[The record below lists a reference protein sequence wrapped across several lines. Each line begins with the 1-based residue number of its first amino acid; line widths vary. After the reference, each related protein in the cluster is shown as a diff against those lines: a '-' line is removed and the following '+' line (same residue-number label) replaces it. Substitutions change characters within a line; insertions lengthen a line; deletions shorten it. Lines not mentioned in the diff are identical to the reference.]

1 MVREIGKIII
11 MTIEERAINKID
23 SAIINKNLEIAEW
36 NRKLDVGLYGLTND
50 QIQGVIDGLHREK
63 DVYLYIKSKL

>member
-1 MVREIGKIII
+1 MS
-11 MTIEERAINKID
+11 IEERAINKID

-36 NRKLDVGLYGLTND
+36 NRKLDVGLYGLTNEM
-50 QIQGVIDGLHREK
+50 IQGVIDGLHREK

>member
-1 MVREIGKIII
+1 MS
-11 MTIEERAINKID
+11 IEERAINKID

-36 NRKLDVGLYGLTND
+36 NRKLDVGLYGLTNEM
-50 QIQGVIDGLHREK
+50 IQGVIDVLHREK

>member
-1 MVREIGKIII
+1 

-36 NRKLDVGLYGLTND
+36 NRKLDVGLYGLTNEM
-50 QIQGVIDGLHREK
+50 IQDVIDGLHREL

>member
-1 MVREIGKIII
+1 

-23 SAIINKNLEIAEW
+23 GAIIGKNIMIDSWNK
-36 NRKLDVGLYGLTND
+36 KLDNGVYGLSNED
-50 QIQGVIDGLHREK
+50 IQRVIDGLHIEL